1 MNDWETAKADAVKRF
16 RAKPVQERARLFKSL
31 DDIVE
36 EALAIYRATGDAR
49 AADYHIAFCT
59 LQRRLG
65 REPSEAEVLNE
76 LGRM

>member
-1 MNDWETAKADAVKRF
+1 MNDWETAKADAVERF

-31 DDIVE
+31 DDVIE
-36 EALAIYRATGDAR
+36 EALDIYRATADAR
-49 AADYHIAFCT
+49 AADYHIA
-59 LQRRLG
+59 LWALRRRLG

>member
-1 MNDWETAKADAVKRF
+1 MAWETAKQEAIGRF
-16 RAKPVQERARLFKSL
+16 RAKPVQERARRLSEAEKV
-31 DDIVE
+31 IE
-36 EALAIYRATGDAR
+36 EAVAIYRETGDAR

-59 LQRRLG
+59 LRRRLG